1 MAEEKRK
8 PLSAKEV
15 IEGMYKS
22 VAQQLQRETNII
34 TRYELNIVQQTL
46 QQVYNEIEKQ
56 KDLETKSSN

>member
-8 PLSAKEV
+8 ALSPKEV
-15 IEGMYKS
+15 IEGMYKG

>member
-56 KDLETKSSN
+56 KDLEDKQSN

>member
-8 PLSAKEV
+8 ALSPKEV

-56 KDLETKSSN
+56 KDLEDKQSN

>member
-8 PLSAKEV
+8 ALTPKEV

-22 VAQQLQRETNII
+22 VVQQLQRETNII

-56 KDLETKSSN
+56 KDLESKQSN

>member
-8 PLSAKEV
+8 ALSAKEV
-15 IEGMYKS
+15 IEEMYKS

-56 KDLETKSSN
+56 KDLEDKQSN

>member
-8 PLSAKEV
+8 ALSAKEV

-56 KDLETKSSN
+56 KDLETKQSN